1 MADSR
6 RSPRSA
12 RAEQTK
18 QAILDAAEQLFAE
31 HGIADVTHRRIVEA
45 SGQGNNAAVAYHF
58 GTKEDVV
65 RAIER
70 KHAEHI
76 DQLLAER
83 LVDIADTSELR
94 DWIECL
100 VRPLTDHLA
109 SLGNPT
115 WYARFCAQMM
125 ADPVYSKVVTRSA
138 LSSPELGM
146 VLDGIKRCLPD
157 LPAPVRAERAM
168 MARLLLNHTCA
179 EYEAAFAE
187 GRSVPRAD
195 WSGVGDG
202 LIEAT
207 VGLWLAPAHS
217 VAAFTRSR

>member
-1 MADSR
+1 MAEAR

-12 RAEQTK
+12 RADATRE
-18 QAILDAAEQLFAE
+18 AILTAAERLFAE

-45 SGQGNNAAVAYHF
+45 AGQGNNAAVAYHF

-76 DQLLAER
+76 DQLLAQR
-83 LVDIADTSELR
+83 LLDVGDSADLQ
-94 DWIECL
+94 DWIACL
-100 VRPLTDHLA
+100 VRPLTDHLDA
-109 SLGNPT
+109 LGTPT

-138 LSSPELGM
+138 LSSPELGT
-146 VLDGIKRCLPD
+146 VLDGIKRCLPEI
-157 LPAPVRAERAM
+157 PAAVRAERAM

-187 GRSVPRAD
+187 GRPVPRTNWA
-195 WSGVGDG
+195 GVGAA
-202 LIEAT
+202 IVEAT
-207 VGLWLAPAHS
+207 TGLWRAP
-217 VAAFTRSR
+217 VMAATAGTG